1 MRTEV
6 LSIKYH
12 SERDVEYNAQAKIM
26 THNIQNALHIYSY
39 ILKV

>member
-1 MRTEV
+1 MQTEA

-12 SERDVEYNAQAKIM
+12 SERDVEYSAQAKI

>member
-12 SERDVEYNAQAKIM
+12 SKRDVEYNAQAKII
-26 THNIQNALHIYSY
+26 THNIQNALHVYSY